1 MKHLP
6 LLALCALVASP
17 ASANFGDI
25 DEQIEEAKAEIVYVA
40 QPLTYQDRI
49 AAAEESCG
57 LPLTHIVSVPETFEP
72 AAEAQVACLAE

>member
-40 QPLTYQDRI
+40 
-49 AAAEESCG
+49 
-57 LPLTHIVSVPETFEP
+57 PETFEP